1 MASGK
6 EYQQQAPQLQPL
18 QPLPPLQQTITKA
31 ASSSSSQSQQ
41 YPPAARPYHSTQ
53 YAQPLPYATQQQ
65 DLPPQPQSATFNHN
79 RRAGDFT
86 AKPIHLQLPVRPRPS
101 PASPATSVGNF
112 ESGTA
117 YTESDADDEYDSHGP
132 VDVSPS
138 RGYEEESPIDGYD
151 EGASS
156 SAIEDEDD
164 IYSDQH
170 TPTIYRNPDLTRL
183 PQLVITD
190 WTAEDC
196 ADFISTIGL
205 SQYADAFVDNDIN
218 GEAVIALVH
227 EDLKNIDV
235 NSIGH
240 RLLILKSIHDVK
252 VAQDIPIED
261 DHYKPLSWNPETE
274 SPSATVEDMKHLVEQ
289 IRVRDERMIA
299 MEYQLRKM
307 HDDFRR
313 LREDLLPALRMAKD
327 AQQPLPQV
335 ATMVPQQQQQQQ
347 QLQQQQQQLQQQQQQ
362 QLQQQQQQQ
371 QKQSLQ
377 KDVPGPSPTGPT
389 PPGGPGVKRQY
400 SQRKILRNA
409 TPQGASPTHTTHDRT
424 ILEHALDPANA
435 AERAVQSSSHLSML
449 NNAISA
455 SAAGTPSGL
464 HGPVTNYGSSAAA
477 SPTSPQNTHHNA
489 PPLIPVSRLRRPN
502 EGRER
507 ERRERE
513 TRERSNTVEWDG
525 RNNGD
530 SSKHMDGKSPTSPN
544 PAHNGMQNGSGT
556 GTSNGT
562 GNGEVAIA
570 RVGYRYPAPSPST
583 TAGGSSSAGNA
594 GAGPSSDLEG
604 AAAAAAA
611 AVAGGEAA
619 KTGGSGVEIFKS
631 FRVGATDTCADI
643 LPSALAKYHIGGP
656 WSDYAL
662 VIMYGDAE
670 RALLPDEKPL
680 NVFKTIERTGH
691 KPMFMLRKLGPDGEL
706 GQYLLPGGVL

>member
-1 MASGK
+1 
-6 EYQQQAPQLQPL
+6 
-18 QPLPPLQQTITKA
+18 
-31 ASSSSSQSQQ
+31 
-41 YPPAARPYHSTQ
+41 
-53 YAQPLPYATQQQ
+53 
-65 DLPPQPQSATFNHN
+65 
-79 RRAGDFT
+79 
-86 AKPIHLQLPVRPRPS
+86 
-101 PASPATSVGNF
+101 
-112 ESGTA
+112 
-117 YTESDADDEYDSHGP
+117 
-132 VDVSPS
+132 
-138 RGYEEESPIDGYD
+138 
-151 EGASS
+151 
-156 SAIEDEDD
+156 
-164 IYSDQH
+164 
-170 TPTIYRNPDLTRL
+170 
-183 PQLVITD
+183 
-190 WTAEDC
+190 
-196 ADFISTIGL
+196 
-205 SQYADAFVDNDIN
+205 
-218 GEAVIALVH
+218 
-227 EDLKNIDV
+227 
-235 NSIGH
+235 
-240 RLLILKSIHDVK
+240 
-252 VAQDIPIED
+252 
-261 DHYKPLSWNPETE
+261 
-274 SPSATVEDMKHLVEQ
+274 MKHLVEQ

-299 MEYQLRKM
+299 MEHQLRKM

-335 ATMVPQQQQQQQ
+335 ATTVQQLPQPQQP
-347 QLQQQQQQLQQQQQQ
+347 LAL
-362 QLQQQQQQQ
+362 
-371 QKQSLQ
+371 

-409 TPQGASPTHTTHDRT
+409 TPQGASPTNATHDRS
-424 ILEHALDPANA
+424 ILEHALDPASA
-435 AERAVQSSSHLSML
+435 AERAVHSSSHLSML

-464 HGPVTNYGSSAAA
+464 HGPVTNYGSSNAA
-477 SPTSPQNTHHNA
+477 SPTSPQTTHQNA
-489 PPLIPVSRLRRPN
+489 PPLIPVSRLRRPT

-525 RNNGD
+525 RNGESHVGGGVSS
-530 SSKHMDGKSPTSPN
+530 SSKHIDTTRLEGKSPTSPN
-544 PAHNGMQNGSGT
+544 PAHNGLQNGGSS
-556 GTSNGT
+556 SNGISS
-562 GNGEVAIA
+562 NGETAIA
-570 RVGYRYPAPSPST
+570 RVGYRYPAPTPT
-583 TAGGSSSAGNA
+583 TTGGGSSSAGNSHGGSSSA
-594 GAGPSSDLEG
+594 NIGPSSDLEG

-611 AVAGGEAA
+611 AVAGGGAEGA